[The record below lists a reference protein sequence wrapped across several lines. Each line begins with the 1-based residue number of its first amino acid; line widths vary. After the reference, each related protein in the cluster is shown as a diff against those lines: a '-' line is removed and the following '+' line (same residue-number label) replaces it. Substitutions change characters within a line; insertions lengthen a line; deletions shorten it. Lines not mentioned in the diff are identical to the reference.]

1 MQIVNYY
8 IKLLIILFLA
18 NTFMAQG
25 QWDGGNG
32 HGTASEIQNKD
43 CPLTN
48 IYTST
53 RADGFDIDSIISEC
67 PGTFVFTKG
76 GTGQGFSID
85 TNIFNCAYST
95 IFKGTSNDGFNHF
108 YSIGCQIDTLIPN
121 YEIISYI
128 NCITGDSAIA
138 SALADTS
145 NPEYS
150 ATPPFTYTW
159 YKGFSSGI
167 QIRTITRPEYSDT
180 LDKLPEGLYTV
191 VITDGVSRVD
201 SVNFNIAGCLYRGGQ
216 GKGYAYDTSSQS
228 CPYDYVYTG
237 SQGDGYN
244 VDSLANACDNA
255 YSPYTRGS
263 TGQGF
268 SIDTTTRQCKGTSIH
283 KGTSH
288 DGFSYSQDILSCE
301 YTYFS
306 VGGQGNG
313 FARDTTRSSCSVVQI
328 YTGSREDGHDEDSII
343 NTCRNF
349 MTTVGGS
356 GNGFARDTSQSTCSN
371 VNIYTGSRDDGHD
384 NDSIINDCFAGL
396 FSNGGT
402 GHGFS
407 IDTSVTNCTPDI
419 IARGSEADGHNH
431 AEDIL
436 DCSHLLP
443 FTKGGTGNGFHMD
456 TTLSGCPVTG
466 IFKGSTHDGAEE
478 EINIACMEDT
488 LVFEVDVERHVGC
501 TPTDDTLGI
510 ATLNI
515 LEERPYWGS
524 DGPYIVDWKEV
535 TSLDGFPV
543 TTTSKSIQVDSLDE
557 GAYTVVV
564 TDTITDLLGAQQVIK
579 DSVTFTINGC
589 LYRGGSGDGDASDT
603 ALQDCPLVNNYAGSR
618 GDGYSYDTI
627 INTCDIQLY
636 TQGGTNDGFHMD
648 TSLSTCTV
656 TNVYTGSRDD
666 GYSNDTLNN
675 DCSTR
680 TSVFKGG
687 TGNGFSTDTSRAT
700 CPPVTLYRG
709 SSADGFDYSIDTSD
723 CDMPLTYKGGTG
735 AGFSMDTTRVNCPV
749 TPIHKG
755 NQNDGSDFMYD
766 GCTPLIYDKANT
778 RNSCIKAGEFT
789 SSGTGEWEQI
799 ALGGDIVIGINDNG
813 NAIDTLEIWF
823 YVNDG
828 PVRQDPNN
836 VLEDYYLDRNF
847 WIVPKHGFENY
858 TTPVSLRLYFTNTE
872 YVNLR
877 NEDPNVSAVTD
888 LQVTKYD
895 GANDD
900 CTLANDAP
908 NNNDTVYGF
917 INDNPTES
925 ISHWTYE
932 NGYYVEFDVN
942 YFHSEFYINYH
953 DGGPQPN
960 DPMSIDDFDDVCL
973 DTTSMILTQG
983 NPAGGTYSAPG
994 VSGDTF
1000 NPAVAGAGTHY
1011 ITYTYTFP
1019 SGRTAYDSS
1028 TITVHPLPA
1037 VHTVNLTDD
1046 GEICEGDTGEGI
1058 YLSDSEIEIQY
1069 NVFRNDTL
1077 TALSRYGDNDSIMM
1091 GIVNTAGDYSIIAT
1105 DTATGCNTWMNDTV
1119 TLLVHPTPDPN
1130 IVADNPVCALTKGY
1144 YYTSET
1150 PGNNYLWILDS
1161 LTLGTV
1167 TNISPDSISIDWNQI
1182 TTGGSTTTG
1191 LKVVETD
1198 PGTGCIGSDSIII
1211 TIHRKPETGEYYYLP
1226 NE

>member
-1 MQIVNYY
+1 MQILKNY
-8 IKLLIILFLA
+8 IIFFLVFLSNMLISRA
-18 NTFMAQG
+18 

-32 HGTASEIQNKD
+32 HGTTSAFEEKTCDLI
-43 CPLTN
+43 N
-48 IYTST
+48 IFTATYD
-53 RADGFDIDSIISEC
+53 DGYGTDSIISEC
-67 PGTFVFTKG
+67 QAAFVYTKG
-76 GTGQGFSID
+76 GTGQGFSED
-85 TNIFNCAYST
+85 TSYFYCPFTT
-95 IFKGTSNDGFNHF
+95 IFKGSQDDGFSQY

-121 YEIISYI
+121 YDVISYI
-128 NCITGDSAIA
+128 DCVTGDSAMA
-138 SALADTS
+138 SAIADTS

-159 YKGFSSGI
+159 YKGFSSGT
-167 QIRTITRPEYSDT
+167 QIRTITRPDYADT

-191 VITDGVSRVD
+191 VITDGASRVD

-216 GKGYAYDTSSQS
+216 GKGYAFDTVTKQCNYDQM
-228 CPYDYVYTG
+228 YTG
-237 SQGDGYN
+237 SEGDGYN

-263 TGQGF
+263 SGQGF
-268 SIDTTTRQCKGTSIH
+268 AVDTAIHQCQGTSIH
-283 KGTSH
+283 KGTTL
-288 DGFSYSQDILSCE
+288 DGFACEYDILTCE
-301 YTYFS
+301 YTYFC

-313 FARDTTRSSCSVVQI
+313 FARDTSGSSCSVLQI
-328 YTGSREDGHDEDSII
+328 YTGSQDDGHDQDSIT
-343 NTCRNF
+343 NTCRNY

-356 GNGFARDTSQSTCSN
+356 GNGFSRDTSQSTCSTVN
-371 VNIYTGSRDDGHD
+371 VYTGSQDDGYD
-384 NDSIINDCFAGL
+384 SDSIMNECFAGL

-407 IDTSVTNCTPDI
+407 IDTSVSNCTPDVI
-419 IARGSEADGHNH
+419 VRGNEADGHSQ
-431 AEDIL
+431 AQDVL

-443 FTKGGTGNGFHMD
+443 FTKGGTGHGFSID
-456 TTLSGCPVTG
+456 TASSHCTTTD
-466 IFKGSTHDGAEE
+466 IFKGSTHDGAEDE
-478 EINIACMEDT
+478 VNIACMVDT
-488 LVFEVDVERHVGC
+488 LVFEVHVNRHLVC
-501 TPTDDTLGI
+501 TPTNDTLGI

-524 DGPYIVDWKEV
+524 DGPYIVDWKDV

-543 TTTSKSIQVDSLDE
+543 TTTSKSIQVDSLDKGE
-557 GAYTVVV
+557 YTVIV

-579 DSVTFTINGC
+579 DSVTFIINGC

-603 ALQDCPLVNNYAGSR
+603 ALQDCPLINSYAGST
-618 GDGYSYDTI
+618 GDGYSDDTI
-627 INTCDIQLY
+627 INICDILLY
-636 TQGGTNDGFHMD
+636 TQGGDGDGFHMD

-656 TNVYTGSRDD
+656 TNVYTGTQDD
-666 GYSNDTLNN
+666 GCSHDTLNN

-687 TGNGFSTDTSRAT
+687 TGNGFSTDTSGTT
-700 CPPVTLYRG
+700 CVPVSLYRG
-709 SSADGFDYSIDTSD
+709 STADGAGFIIDTSD

-735 AGFSMDTTRVNCPV
+735 AGFSMDTTGTSCPV
-749 TPIHKG
+749 SSIHKG
-755 NQNDGSDFMYD
+755 NRNDGADFMYD
-766 GCTPLIYDKANT
+766 GCTPLIYDRAAT
-778 RNSCIKAGEFT
+778 RDSCIKAGEFT

-799 ALGGDIVIGINDNG
+799 GLGGDIVIGINDNG
-813 NAIDTLEIWF
+813 NAMDTLEIWF

-828 PVRQDPNN
+828 AVRQDPNN

-847 WIVPKHGFENY
+847 WIVPKHGFQNF

-877 NEDPNVSAVTD
+877 NEDPNVSAVAD

-953 DGGPQPN
+953 DGGPDPN

-973 DTTSMILTQG
+973 DTTPMILTQG
-983 NPAGGTYSAPG
+983 NPAGGAYSGPG

-1011 ITYTYTFP
+1011 ITYAYTFP
-1019 SGRTAYDSS
+1019 SGRVAYDSS
-1028 TITVHPLPA
+1028 AITVHPLPT
-1037 VHTVNLTDD
+1037 VYTVNLTDD
-1046 GEICEGDTGEGI
+1046 GEICEGDTGEGL
-1058 YLSDSEIEIQY
+1058 YLSDSEIETRY
-1069 NVFRNDTL
+1069 NVYRNDTL
-1077 TALSRYGDNDSIMM
+1077 TAFSRYGDNDSIMM
-1091 GIVNTAGDYSIIAT
+1091 GIVNTAGDYSIIAI
-1105 DTATGCNTWMNDTV
+1105 DTSTGCDTWMDDTL
-1119 TLLVHPTPDPN
+1119 TLLVHPTPAPD
-1130 IVADNPVCALTKGY
+1130 ITADNPVCALTTGY
-1144 YYTSET
+1144 YYTAET
-1150 PGNNYLWILDS
+1150 PGNNYVWTLDS
-1161 LTLGTV
+1161 TTLGTV
-1167 TNISPDSISIDWNQI
+1167 TNIAPDSISIDWNQI
-1182 TTGGSTTTG
+1182 TTGGSSTTG
-1191 LKVVETD
+1191 LEVVETN
-1198 PGTGCIGSDSIII
+1198 PGTGCTGSDSIII